1 MTHRVGPKGQ
11 VVIPKQQR
19 DRLGLEPGD
28 DVVFQ
33 DVDEGVI
40 VRRTAPLEELRGM
53 CRLQGSALADW
64 QAVKAADRQAEQRR
78 EDALGTAPPPDAR

>member
-33 DVDEGVI
+33 DVDDGVI
-40 VRRTAPLEELRGM
+40 VRRAVPLEQLRGM
-53 CRLQGSALADW
+53 CRLPGSALAHW
-64 QAVKAADRQAEQRR
+64 EALKVADRQAEQRR
-78 EDALGTAPPPDAR
+78 EAALGAAPPPTGT